1 VVELT
6 VGFSAAFAPI
16 AAFEEQEGIMKAQIK
31 TEVDR
36 SAGAIIALLQQAADV
51 AREDYE
57 RAVATAKQLSM
68 QLRASE
74 DRAQKLQMQV
84 EELETRAIKAENWIA
99 RIGDEVSK
107 TFSYR
112 EAVAQR

>member
-1 VVELT
+1 
-6 VGFSAAFAPI
+6 
-16 AAFEEQEGIMKAQIK
+16 MKAHGSSD
-31 TEVDR
+31 VDR

-57 RAVATAKQLSM
+57 RAVATAKQLSL

-84 EELETRAIKAENWIA
+84 EQLETRAIKAENWIA
-99 RIGDEVSK
+99 RIGDEVNK
-107 TFSYR
+107 TFSFQDAHR
-112 EAVAQR
+112 

>member
-1 VVELT
+1 
-6 VGFSAAFAPI
+6 
-16 AAFEEQEGIMKAQIK
+16 MKAQGAS
-31 TEVDR
+31 EVDR

-57 RAVATAKQLSM
+57 HAVATAKQLSL

-84 EELETRAIKAENWIA
+84 EQLETRAIKAENWIA

-107 TFSYR
+107 TFSFQDAKTHR
-112 EAVAQR
+112 